1 MNPAPRKYST
11 TGYQQAVSGLI
22 AAGQR
27 LWQQGWCPATSS
39 NFSQRLNAGACA
51 ITVSG
56 RDKGNLQPAD
66 IMQVDLSG
74 QALDGNKPSAETM
87 LHTRLYQRDAEIGA
101 VLHTHSLKAT
111 LVSMMATDSITLSGL
126 ELLKAF
132 AGNSSHDSTLSI
144 PVFDNMQDIAALA
157 TEVDDWME
165 QHGTG
170 HAYLIRGHGLYTW
183 GRDLP
188 ETLRHLEALE
198 FLLDYYWHAHLVAPP
213 SGGAKRGQPDYLSED
228 RE

>member
-1 MNPAPRKYST
+1 MNPAQS
-11 TGYQQAVSGLI
+11 YQQAVSGLI

-27 LWQQGWCPATSS
+27 IWQQGWCPATSS
-39 NFSQRLNAGACA
+39 NFSRRLDADRCA

-56 RDKGNLQPAD
+56 RDKGSLQPDD

-74 QALDGNKPSAETM
+74 QALDGKKPSAETL
-87 LHTRLYQRDAEIGA
+87 LHTQLYRRDPEIGA
-101 VLHTHSLKAT
+101 VLHTHSVKAT
-111 LVSMMATDSITLSGL
+111 LVSMVAPDTVELSGL

-132 AGNSSHDSTLSI
+132 AGNTSHQVPMQI
-144 PVFDNMQDIAALA
+144 PVFDNTQDIAALA
-157 TEVDDWME
+157 AEVESWMQ

-188 ETLRHLEALE
+188 ESLRHLEALE
-198 FLLDYYWHAHLVAPP
+198 FLLDYYWHARLAVRP
-213 SGGAKRGQPDYLSED
+213 S
-228 RE
+228 

>member
-1 MNPAPRKYST
+1 MNPASSHSAQSSPNPDSPVT
-11 TGYQQAVSGLI
+11 PYQEAVSGLI

-27 LWQQGWCPATSS
+27 IWLQGWCPATSS
-39 NFSQRLNAGACA
+39 NFSRRLDANSCA

-74 QALDGNKPSAETM
+74 QALDGKKPSAETL
-87 LHTRLYQRDAEIGA
+87 LHTQLYRRDPGIGA
-101 VLHTHSLKAT
+101 VLHTHSVKAT
-111 LVSMMATDSITLSGL
+111 LVSMDAPATVELNGL

-132 AGNSSHDSTLSI
+132 AGNTSHEATLQI
-144 PVFDNMQDIAALA
+144 PVFDNSQDIAALA
-157 TEVDDWME
+157 AEVENRM
-165 QHGTG
+165 QRHGTG

-198 FLLDYYWHAHLVAPP
+198 FLLDYYWHARSVARP
-213 SGGAKRGQPDYLSED
+213 S
-228 RE
+228 

>member
-1 MNPAPRKYST
+1 MNPAPQTSST
-11 TGYQQAVSGLI
+11 AGSAESHQQAVSGLI

-27 LWQQGWCPATSS
+27 IWQQGWCPATSS
-39 NFSQRLNAGACA
+39 NFSQRLDANRCA

-74 QALDGNKPSAETM
+74 QALDGNRPSAETL
-87 LHTRLYQRDAEIGA
+87 LHTQLYLRDPAIGA
-101 VLHTHSLKAT
+101 VLHTHSVKAT
-111 LVSMMATDSITLSGL
+111 LVSMAAPDMVELSGL

-132 AGNSSHDSTLSI
+132 AGISSHQSTLRI
-144 PVFDNMQDIAALA
+144 PVFDNTQDIAALA
-157 TEVDDWME
+157 TEVSRWME

-183 GRDLP
+183 GRDLA

-198 FLLDYYWHAHLVAPP
+198 FLLDYYWHARLAGR
-213 SGGAKRGQPDYLSED
+213 SRQQDLSED
-228 RE
+228 RA

>member
-1 MNPAPRKYST
+1 M
-11 TGYQQAVSGLI
+11 SGLI

-27 LWQQGWCPATSS
+27 IWQQGWCPATSS
-39 NFSQRLNAGACA
+39 NFSRRLDANSCA

-56 RDKGNLQPAD
+56 KDKGNLQPAD

-74 QALDGNKPSAETM
+74 QALDGKKPSAETL
-87 LHTRLYQRDAEIGA
+87 LHTQLYRRDPDIGA
-101 VLHTHSLKAT
+101 VLHTHSVKAT
-111 LVSMMATDSITLSGL
+111 LVSMDAPDRVELSGL

-132 AGNSSHDSTLSI
+132 VGNTSHQVTLTI
-144 PVFDNMQDIAALA
+144 PVFDNTQDIAALA
-157 TEVDDWME
+157 RDVDTWMA

-198 FLLDYYWHAHLVAPP
+198 FLLDYYWHARLVT
-213 SGGAKRGQPDYLSED
+213 RLS
-228 RE
+228 